1 MEGRVPSEGRSGGNI
16 DELIG
21 STTERVQ
28 TVLEAAERAAEGI
41 IKDAEAEAERQIAES
56 RQRAEELL
64 RERSGLATKL
74 SDELLERAAAIRAQ
88 SDQLIV
94 ALQRATE
101 MLEGELAATPES
113 GPEAPAA
120 AAAEPAAANDSGSA
134 PDTSAAEAPPR
145 RAGLTAVPSPESGRR
160 GPDPSDSG
168 VGGEGA
174 PRDPAKAARLL
185 ATQMAVAGSSREE
198 IESRLRDELGIDDP
212 GSILDAVSGGGGIE
226 PGGRA

>member
-56 RQRAEELL
+56 RQRAEELV

-101 MLEGELAATPES
+101 MLEAELAVTSES
-113 GPEAPAA
+113 GAEAPA
-120 AAAEPAAANDSGSA
+120 AAAEPAAATDSGSK
-134 PDTSAAEAPPR
+134 PDEPVAEASPR
-145 RAGLTAVPSPESGRR
+145 RAGLTAVPPPEPARHGV
-160 GPDPSDSG
+160 DPSYSG
-168 VGGEGA
+168 AGGEGA

>member
-1 MEGRVPSEGRSGGNI
+1 MEGRVPSEGRSGRNI

-101 MLEGELAATPES
+101 MLEGELAATPQS

-120 AAAEPAAANDSGSA
+120 AEPAAASDSGSA
-134 PDTSAAEAPPR
+134 PDTSATEAPPR

-160 GPDPSDSG
+160 GPDPSDPG